1 MRHLFTAAA
10 IALCALSLILVRPL
24 RRLGAQ
30 SLRVSAPVQWNSQA
44 SQILIRYGVTDTA
57 TRIWHGYAETG
68 AGGGSILALS
78 GYHFQAEDVFSASDG
93 GVREFTFS
101 TRAWTPNVQQ
111 VDLSPVLP
119 GPRPVFPN
127 GIYLT
132 VTGGPDAQFHIVAAP
147 NTPGD
152 FSFRLGDLESRKQL
166 TFENGDIEVE
176 RVALPFALSAP
187 APQSKSGEADFPSIA
202 LGPGQRIAVVWQEFL
217 GDRDRILSREWDG
230 AHWGDTEALES
241 DETRDVFRPSA
252 AYDGQ
257 GQLHVIWSGQ
267 VDHNFDLYERRK
279 TGAQWSAVERL
290 TTAPGADLHQKVIAD
305 KAGDLWLAWQAFR
318 DAQSDI
324 YLKQFHGGK
333 WGEERKVSESAAND
347 WGPSL
352 AAAPNGTV
360 WIGWDTYDRG
370 NYDVVV
376 RSFTG
381 NQFGAIRAITTSP
394 RFEAHASL
402 AADREGRLWIAFDE
416 AEANWGKDYGYLV
429 KTAGNPLYQS
439 RKLHVV
445 RLTGDVLEEPSA
457 KLGAAFPLY
466 LPRFLQNPQIAV
478 AADGTVAVAALQLT
492 HSNSVIEVWG
502 ANGIW
507 ENVVFTLDGAGW
519 RRNQSLPESAGA
531 NDQRIALAAA
541 SDGQL
546 WAAWA
551 ADNRDYAAARPRM
564 QVVNAALVPYE
575 RASGDIA
582 MQPFVERPELSQP
595 QNVTEAADLKTVRAY
610 RIRTDT
616 GNLRIMRGD
625 LHRHTSLSTDGV
637 GDGSLWDF
645 YRYALDAV
653 NLDFSTV
660 TDHQGGATSYNW
672 WKTQKSS
679 DMFQTRGRL
688 QTLYA
693 YERSVV
699 YPNGHRNM
707 VFTER
712 GVPILPID
720 PAEMTGPDK
729 PGTKRSSEVVLPYLR
744 QYNGI
749 AFRHTTATDQGT
761 DWGDHNN
768 TLEPMVEIYQGH
780 RLVYEHEGG
789 PKAPTAEKLYTQR
802 SGYRPAGY
810 FWNALAKGY
819 RMGIEASSDHCST
832 HISYSCILVTGD
844 SRQDL
849 VDAMRKRH
857 TYGATDN
864 IVLDFRVKANGREYI
879 QGDEVPNAGN
889 YVMSVN
895 AIGTGPIK
903 RVDVIHNESYA
914 YNLLGARKSAVRFT
928 YTDAHPAP
936 GENRYYVRVEQEDGN
951 FAWSSPVWVER
962 KGN

>member
-1 MRHLFTAAA
+1 M
-10 IALCALSLILVRPL
+10 
-24 RRLGAQ
+24 
-30 SLRVSAPVQWNSQA
+30 QWNPLA
-44 SQILIRYGVTDTA
+44 SQVLIRYGVTDNA
-57 TRIWHGYAETG
+57 TRVWHGWVEAG
-68 AGGGSILALS
+68 AGGGTILALS
-78 GYHFQAEDVFSASDG
+78 GYHFQAEDFFGASDG

-101 TRAWTPNVQQ
+101 SRAWTPNVQQ

-132 VTGGPDAQFHIVAAP
+132 VTGGPDAQFHLVAAP
-147 NTPGD
+147 GTAGD
-152 FSFRLGDLESRKQL
+152 FSFRLGDLENRKQL
-166 TFENGDIEVE
+166 TFENGNIEVE

-187 APQSKSGEADFPSIA
+187 AAQAKAGEADFPAIA
-202 LGPGQRIAVVWQEFL
+202 MGPDKRMAVIWQEFT
-217 GDRDRILSREWDG
+217 GERDRILSREFDG
-230 AHWGDTEALES
+230 TAWGDTEALES
-241 DETRDVFRPSA
+241 EETRDVFRPSG

-279 TGAQWSAVERL
+279 AGSQWSAVERL
-290 TTAPGADLHQKVIAD
+290 TTAAGSDLHQKAIAD
-305 KAGDLWLAWQAFR
+305 KQGNLWLAWQAFR
-318 DAQSDI
+318 NMQSDV
-324 YLKQFHGGK
+324 YLKQFRDGK

-347 WGPSL
+347 WEPSL
-352 AAAPNGTV
+352 AVTDSGTV
-360 WIGWDTYDRG
+360 WIGWDTYEHG
-370 NYDVVV
+370 NYDVVI
-376 RSFTG
+376 RPLTG
-381 NQFGAIRAITTSP
+381 DKFGPIRAITSSP

-402 AADREGRLWIAFDE
+402 AADPQGRLWVAFDE

-439 RKLHVV
+439 RKFHIV
-445 RLTGDVLEEPSA
+445 RLTGGRIEEPSA
-457 KLGAAFPLY
+457 KLAAAFPLY

-478 AADGTVAVAALQLT
+478 LPDGRVAVAALELT

-507 ENVVFTLDGAGW
+507 ENAVFTLDGDGW
-519 RRNQSLPESAGA
+519 RRNQSLPQSAGA
-531 NDQRIALAAA
+531 NDQRIALAAGA
-541 SDGQL
+541 DGQL

-551 ADNRDYAAARPRM
+551 ADNRDYAAARPRA
-564 QVVNAALVPYE
+564 QTVNAAVVPYGKG
-575 RASGDIA
+575 AADIA
-582 MQPFVERPELSQP
+582 MQPFVERPELSQA
-595 QNVTEAADLKTVRAY
+595 QDVTEAADLKTVRAY
-610 RIRTDT
+610 RIRTGT
-616 GNLRIMRGD
+616 ENLRIMRGD

-679 DMFQTRGRL
+679 DLFQTAGRL

-720 PAEMTGPDK
+720 PAESTGPDK
-729 PGTKRSSEVVLPYLR
+729 PGTKRSSELVLPYLR
-744 QYNGI
+744 KYNGI

-761 DWGDHNN
+761 DWADHDN
-768 TLEPMVEIYQGH
+768 TLEPMIEIYQGH

-789 PKAPTAEKLYTQR
+789 PKAPTAEKLYAQR

-849 VDAMRKRH
+849 VSAMRKRH

-864 IVLDFRVKANGREYI
+864 IVLDFRVRANGREYI
-879 QGDEVPNAGN
+879 QGDEVPDAGN
-889 YVMSVN
+889 YVLSVN

-903 RVDVIHNESYA
+903 RIDVIHNESYA
-914 YNLLGARKSAVRFT
+914 YNLKGAGKSALKFT
-928 YTDAHPAP
+928 YSDAQPAP

-951 FAWSSPVWVER
+951 FAWSSPVWIER